1 MGQAA
6 FFTNN
11 LHIGYIDFK
20 STEENT
26 FLSRKKIIVLKFLSA
41 YAKF

>member
-11 LHIGYIDFK
+11 LHIGCIDFK

-26 FLSRKKIIVLKFLSA
+26 FLSRKKKKF
-41 YAKF
+41 